1 MPLHNVYQSGDF
13 PSLWKH
19 GISWNNKNL
28 STKRKAFSK
37 QFENEFKT
45 ELFFQ
50 YKKIINQCRF
60 SGLID
65 PKTVEQR
72 DRKFPSPKCGLAG
85 PYNDTV
91 RDFALV
97 YWETYIFS
105 SSIWYTFHGADREST
120 LLEILLRNNEYYK
133 IPDIIEGC
141 LRQCFL
147 IFPANDHNKKY

>member
-1 MPLHNVYQSGDF
+1 M
-13 PSLWKH
+13 SLK
-19 GISWNNKNL
+19 
-28 STKRKAFSK
+28 
-37 QFENEFKT
+37 KT

-91 RDFALV
+91 RDFASV
-97 YWETYIFS
+97 IERRTYFRHL
-105 SSIWYTFHGADREST
+105 FG
-120 LLEILLRNNEYYK
+120 
-133 IPDIIEGC
+133 IPFTEPI
-141 LRQCFL
+141 
-147 IFPANDHNKKY
+147 ANFAQE

>member
-1 MPLHNVYQSGDF
+1 M
-13 PSLWKH
+13 KT
-19 GISWNNKNL
+19 WNNKNL

-50 YKKIINQCRF
+50 FKKIINQCRF

-97 YWETYIFS
+97 IERRTYFRHLFGIPFTEPIANQPCLKFCS
-105 SSIWYTFHGADREST
+105 GIMSITKSLT
-120 LLEILLRNNEYYK
+120 L
-133 IPDIIEGC
+133 
-141 LRQCFL
+141 
-147 IFPANDHNKKY
+147 